1 MMAEALAGPLQR
13 AIEEEAAAAAG
24 QLRHSSRRQ
33 DERLEV
39 RRGSGMLDAWLSSS
53 CPVGGLHALCAGWR
67 STHPTLPA
75 PGSNVQGMLPPMVP
89 GNTESPTT
97 VCAMQVRF
105 GGD

>member
-39 RRGSGMLDAWLSSS
+39 RK
-53 CPVGGLHALCAGWR
+53 PVL
-67 STHPTLPA
+67 
-75 PGSNVQGMLPPMVP
+75 M
-89 GNTESPTT
+89 
-97 VCAMQVRF
+97 
-105 GGD
+105 